1 MKSHSKRTQRSYD
14 WRGDKH
20 VGTSGSLVTLK
31 TATFGGSWRLT
42 ETQDELEETG
52 NADDTIDEP

>member
-1 MKSHSKRTQRSYD
+1 M
-14 WRGDKH
+14 
-20 VGTSGSLVTLK
+20 
-31 TATFGGSWRLT
+31 ATFGGSWRLT